1 METKIIFTKD
11 KKAATIYIMK
21 VFHCSVDE
29 VWNHFTQADLLN
41 KWWAPKPWKCETLKM
56 EFEPGGFWYYAM
68 IGPENEKHFG
78 GAKYHEI
85 NYHRS
90 FDFTDFFTDE
100 NGNMNTALP
109 TTKSL
114 IGFTGVAQ
122 GTKLTINN
130 HFNSPAEMLQIL
142 GMGAE
147 QGFTAAL
154 NQLEKLLNKK
164 D

>member
-1 METKIIFTKD
+1 
-11 KKAATIYIMK
+11 
-21 VFHCSVDE
+21 
-29 VWNHFTQADLLN
+29 
-41 KWWAPKPWKCETLKM
+41 
-56 EFEPGGFWYYAM
+56 
-68 IGPENEKHFG
+68 
-78 GAKYHEI
+78 
-85 NYHRS
+85 
-90 FDFTDFFTDE
+90 
-100 NGNMNTALP
+100 MNTALP